1 MAKDAIKLRIVIEE
15 EFILIIN
22 IVTYI
27 FIRQTHRE
35 GIVKTEADVKIPG
48 QAPEA
53 GRVMDCSLEPLE
65 GVCPANTLVS
75 DSWPPEL

>member
-35 GIVKTEADVKIPG
+35 GIVKTEADVKIPE
-48 QAPEA
+48 QEN
-53 GRVMDCSLEPLE
+53 GRR
-65 GVCPANTLVS
+65 N
-75 DSWPPEL
+75 